1 MKSSTWKL
9 FALIAVITAG
19 VAYAAAYGG
28 ALAGLDTLPRYLK
41 GGMFVGTGAPTDT
54 ANKVAAMKRCTLV
67 YDFPSIPAT
76 GANSGCQ
83 DSPSATC
90 TGVVFGDQL
99 ALGIDQVPP
108 NPNNGAPPLAFV
120 QAADAVKVRV
130 CNDSTDA
137 GAVDWPD
144 ASYTILWIH

>member
-1 MKSSTWKL
+1 MKRPVL
-9 FALIAVITAG
+9 ILGLLIAA
-19 VAYAAAYGG
+19 VAWAATYSGI
-28 ALAGLDTLPRYLK
+28 DELPRYLK
-41 GGMFVGTGAPTDT
+41 GGVFVGSGATSSS
-54 ANKVAAMKRCTLV
+54 ANKVATMKRCTLV

-76 GANSGCQ
+76 GAGSACQ
-83 DSPSATC
+83 DSAAATC

-99 ALGIDQVPP
+99 LLGVDQVPP
-108 NPNNGAPPLAFV
+108 VASTNNGTMPMPFV
-120 QAADAVKVRV
+120 SAADAVKVKV

>member
-1 MKSSTWKL
+1 MKRPVL
-9 FALIAVITAG
+9 ILGLLIAA
-19 VAYAAAYGG
+19 VAWAATYSGI
-28 ALAGLDTLPRYLK
+28 DELPRYLK
-41 GGMFVGTGAPTDT
+41 GGVFVGSGATSSS
-54 ANKVAAMKRCTLV
+54 ANKIATMKRCTLV

-76 GANSGCQ
+76 GAGSACQ
-83 DSPSATC
+83 DSAAATC

-99 ALGIDQVPP
+99 SMGVDQVPP
-108 NPNNGAPPLAFV
+108 ANLNGAFPVPYV
-120 QAADAVKVRV
+120 SAADAVKVRV